1 MNAVARAATTTTA
14 RQVTQAARRARRGRP
29 WLLLAP
35 AGFFI
40 GVLVCCAL
48 AMLRLSFGTKTG
60 EWSDWTVANY
70 VALDQRYYLSSLWTT
85 LRLAFESAILT
96 IALALPVALFMTRT
110 TSPLLR
116 RVVLVGILI
125 PMLMSVLL
133 QSYGWMVLLGPGGLV
148 NRLLLSLH
156 VTSRPI
162 AFLFNES
169 GVLIGLVQTCIP
181 LAVLP
186 IASALENVPR
196 AFEEA
201 AAVLGASRWRVYA
214 HVILPLAAPGLLAAF
229 VLVFG
234 FNTGAFVVPLLLG
247 GLRITTMA
255 VLIQDQMGPML
266 NWPMG
271 AAASVLLV
279 VLALSVQ
286 ALLTVRPRRAAGA

>member
-1 MNAVARAATTTTA
+1 MNAVARAATTTA
-14 RQVTQAARRARRGRP
+14 RPAAEAARRARRGRP
-29 WLLLAP
+29 WVLLAP

-40 GVLVCCAL
+40 GVLACCAL

-85 LRLAFESAILT
+85 LRLAFESAIFT

-162 AFLFNES
+162 AFLFNGS

-271 AAASVLLV
+271 AAASVLLI

-286 ALLTVRPRRAAGA
+286 ALLTVRPRKAAGA